1 MRLGISSSSPSP
13 RPPRAAASLTRSRS
27 SVPPYLPLG
36 ARKVDPTSR
45 TAVEKALA
53 GARGLF
59 LCGSGPAGEGS
70 SGDVRREALEGAV
83 AADAASA

>member
-1 MRLGISSSSPSP
+1 M
-13 RPPRAAASLTRSRS
+13 
-27 SVPPYLPLG
+27 
-36 ARKVDPTSR
+36 DPTSR